1 MKIPQILT
9 LIRIL
14 YYRCR
19 ILFIAQALYARH
31 LSSVLLG
38 RKYRAHHSYLADIIE
53 GDITIVDIQT
63 KKKAIY
69 PRQPI
74 FFVNLKSNTMK
85 NTLQR
90 YGLSAYLQI
99 FKAK

>member
-9 LIRIL
+9 LIRHND
-14 YYRCR
+14 CR
-19 ILFIAQALYARH
+19 H
-31 LSSVLLG
+31 T
-38 RKYRAHHSYLADIIE
+38 D
-53 GDITIVDIQT
+53 